1 MKKTKKRILQITGIL
16 VALLILVGIGFYF
29 KINSLIKEMSPVKTG
44 EIIEGIYAIKD
55 SYVNM
60 YLVKDSNQYIA
71 IDAGNDRETISAGLK
86 ELMIDPDSVHT
97 VLLTHTDR
105 DHVGALELFKNA
117 KIYISRPEEQML
129 NGQKHKFLWSKNSI
143 GGRPHTLV
151 YDQQTLQFTKRKV
164 KGILTAGHT
173 SGSMCFLF
181 DDKYLFTGDIITLK
195 TGKVEQPFKFFDM
208 DHPTAVN
215 AVKLITTLPQVQYI
229 FTAHCG
235 YTENYQQAVKDWNK
249 KP

>member
-16 VALLILVGIGFYF
+16 VALLIMVGIGFYF
-29 KINSLIKEMSPVKTG
+29 KINSLIKEMSPVKTS
-44 EIIEGIYAIKD
+44 EVIEGVYAIKD

-60 YLVKDSNQYIA
+60 FLVKDSNQYIA
-71 IDAGNDRETISAGLK
+71 IDAGNDMETISAGLK
-86 ELMIDPDSVHT
+86 ELKIDPDSVS
-97 VLLTHTDR
+97 VILLTHTDR
-105 DHVGALELFKNA
+105 DHVRALELFKNA

-129 NGQKHKFLWSKNSI
+129 NGQKHKFLWFKNSI

-151 YDQQTLQFTKRKV
+151 DDQQILQFTKRKV

-181 DDKYLFTGDIITLK
+181 DNKYLFTGDIITLK
-195 TGKVEQPFKFFDM
+195 TGKIDKSIKFFDM

-215 AVKLITTLPQVQYI
+215 AVKTITSLPEVQYI

-235 YTENYQQAVKDWNK
+235 YTDNYQQAVRDWAK
-249 KP
+249 